1 MGRVALAMSLLLAGC
16 QALQPAP
23 AALPVPIVDAA
34 ACTSCGTL
42 CGTSPDAKI
51 LRVSLRQPEALEKTI
66 PLTLDAVLRLANDQ
80 NGQVQIARAK
90 LAEAFADQEI
100 ARKRWLPD
108 LSVGA
113 SYYRHEGGVQDFQ
126 GNLVHS
132 SYGSVL
138 GGLELRGKYD
148 WRDFVFQKVEAERAL
163 WQRKGELSKLSSD
176 SLLDAA
182 CTYVDLLAARTAL
195 ALSQEAEAKMAD
207 LLQRAKNLALVDDGL
222 RIEAT
227 RVEAELGAQRA
238 ATRKLREGMRN
249 GSAKLTYLLGLDPGA
264 AIEVADKA
272 LLPVQLVDPSQP
284 LPTLVE
290 AALARGPGVREVE
303 SLLQVIE
310 EARQQA
316 EGPARLLPSVEV
328 SMLEGA
334 FGAGPGARLAFD
346 NRWDLGVH
354 LRWKIGDA
362 WTARERRRQ
371 ADARISQAQLTCHDL
386 RAKLTLGVRE
396 ARETALSG
404 LEQLQLS
411 EDQVRCAQE
420 SYQLSDQRFKQN
432 IKGRSVSEVL
442 LSLRVWNGARL
453 EAVQAVREL
462 NKAQLR
468 LFVLAGA
475 K

>member
-1 MGRVALAMSLLLAGC
+1 MRRIAIAMSLLLAGC

-23 AALPVPIVDAA
+23 VASPAANVDRVPE
-34 ACTSCGTL
+34 T
-42 CGTSPDAKI
+42 KI
-51 LRVSLRQPEALEKTI
+51 QRVSLNRPEPLEKTI
-66 PLTLDAVLRLANDQ
+66 PLTLDAVLRLASDQ

-113 SYYRHEGGVQDFQ
+113 SYYRHEGGIQDFQ

-138 GGLELRGKYD
+138 GGMELRGKYD

-163 WQRKGELSKLSSD
+163 WQRKGELSKLTSD
-176 SLLDAA
+176 NLLDAA
-182 CTYVDLLAARTAL
+182 STYVDLLAARTAL
-195 ALSQEAEAKMAD
+195 AISEEAETKIAD
-207 LLQRAKNLALVDDGL
+207 LLERAKNLARVDEGQ
-222 RIEAT
+222 RVEAT
-227 RVEAELGAQRA
+227 RAEAELGSQRA
-238 ATRKLREGMRN
+238 VTRKLREGMRN
-249 GSAKLTYLLGLDPGA
+249 GSAKLTYLLGMDPSA
-264 AIEVADKA
+264 EIEVADRA
-272 LLPVQLVDPSQP
+272 LLPVQLADATQP
-284 LPTLVE
+284 LSMLVE
-290 AALARGPGVREVE
+290 GAVTRGPGVREVE
-303 SLLQVIE
+303 ALLLVIE

-316 EGPARLLPSVEV
+316 AGPGRLMPTVEV
-328 SMLEGA
+328 NLLEGA
-334 FGAGPGARLAFD
+334 FGAGPGSNLAWD

-354 LRWKIGDA
+354 LRWKVGDA

-371 ADARISQAQLTCHDL
+371 TDARVSQAQLTYHDL

-404 LEQLQLS
+404 LQQLKLS
-411 EDQVRCAQE
+411 EEQVRSAEE
-420 SYQLSDQRFKQN
+420 SYRLSEQRFQQN
-432 IKGRSVSEVL
+432 IKGRSISEVL

-475 K
+475 R